1 MDIVR
6 RTRHTQDC
14 ENAAAA
20 SPKKRD
26 ERDTSHA
33 ADEGLFESSS
43 FVIKD
48 LISSAGPIANFG
60 RKAASPGQNTFGEH
74 KGSVKARKSCDTSA
88 LLPVCLNRMV
98 GALRARD
105 ATGAPKRYPGSR
117 RRVPRNSLMAEPRAR
132 NTCSLFEWGT
142 LN

>member
-1 MDIVR
+1 MRSGD
-6 RTRHTQDC
+6 T
-14 ENAAAA
+14 N
-20 SPKKRD
+20 KRD

-74 KGSVKARKSCDTSA
+74 KGAPSPSFEWNGWSFESARRNGADDAVSMLEAAGDKELFDGRATSA
-88 LLPVCLNRMV
+88 QHVLSVRMGNV
-98 GALRARD
+98 ELGSNPRPRGAQ
-105 ATGAPKRYPGSR
+105 
-117 RRVPRNSLMAEPRAR
+117 
-132 NTCSLFEWGT
+132 
-142 LN
+142 

>member
-74 KGSVKARKSCDTSA
+74 KGAPSPSFEWNGWSFESARRNGGDNA
-88 LLPVCLNRMV
+88 V
-98 GALRARD
+98 
-105 ATGAPKRYPGSR
+105 SR
-117 RRVPRNSLMAEPRAR
+117 LEAAGDRNSLMAEPRAR